1 MKQSLDVIL
10 LGVVVVLRELGEG
23 RRRRLGGCFIGH
35 GGWTIEGRLE
45 SEEDDESA
53 VEGAGMREERGEG
66 RNSKNAADS
75 RCYSPGHN
83 QINH

>member
-1 MKQSLDVIL
+1 M
-10 LGVVVVLRELGEG
+10 
-23 RRRRLGGCFIGH
+23 IG
-35 GGWTIEGRLE
+35 GRLE
-45 SEEDDESA
+45 SEEDDESV

-75 RCYSPGHN
+75 RCYSSGHN